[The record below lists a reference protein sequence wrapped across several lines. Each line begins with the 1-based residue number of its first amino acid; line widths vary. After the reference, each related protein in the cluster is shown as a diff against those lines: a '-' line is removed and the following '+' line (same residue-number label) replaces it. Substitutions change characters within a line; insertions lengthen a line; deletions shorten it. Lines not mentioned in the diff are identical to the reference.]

1 MTSLFPREDAPGTT
15 TQPAAPTASSTA
27 TSGMTLPLLL
37 AIAIGGGVLLFIC
50 LAFLLIALAG
60 RRHRAA
66 AAARSDNSNS
76 NPNSASCSPRTDA
89 ECGASEAGDRS
100 PRTPSPRP
108 RRLTKAK
115 PGSRNGRSRSYMD
128 MAEIQHQRRQHQH
141 RSLASIIGLPRS
153 KTFNVFGNSDAEGGQ
168 QRGGHLRRNN
178 SWIDEDAIHGP
189 RVQKDDR
196 RLSIR
201 DSFILRTPT
210 LPDFSTFKEEE
221 AFASELGGDGGGGG
235 QYAIT
240 QPRPVSLPAPR
251 GNPPRIPLPR
261 TASYE
266 LAERLAAAARGGPP
280 VPAPS
285 PQGPRPAPLPRLRH
299 KTTESDLAEIL
310 RSTEERL
317 MNGTPSNSRPATR
330 QRANS
335 ASAGSSVRTPRR
347 SPTKGG
353 SPTKSGSPVKML
365 GLTSGSPV
373 RMVPRSASG
382 SPVRMVS
389 GSPVRMAPRSLSG
402 SPVRMVPRSPTK
414 PPSPIK
420 FESSPERSVVIHHV
434 GQALDASAQLQL
446 QHQLQ
451 QQQIQQ
457 QQFRQ
462 SLHQQQMQQQLQL
475 QQLQRQQQRTRTP
488 SPHKRM
494 VAPVLVQTPVHN
506 HRRNTS
512 QSSAV
517 SDADSL
523 FGETT
528 PEVEHVLPTGLSSPS
543 RRSDHESPGSKGE
556 KPEERCM
563 SMASLGSNASSS
575 LSTLYSVNEPEDDSK
590 TGGQGG
596 GIIRGRKP
604 KGLTIDTAICDP
616 FISPPIVPPRS
627 PKRQSSSLPPLRRIS
642 PPEDKTLI
650 EPPFNSRSASNSP
663 VPRPLDVV
671 KRSSVVERD
680 GGRLSMM
687 LPSDDFAPSPETI
700 RPKSVASMKPVF
712 LVSSTSV
719 ASMKASP
726 GTSPEDNNRRP
737 EMPNKRAT
745 FGQKPVFPPPLNLR
759 PGYGSP
765 NRDALTMGSAGGGF
779 TNSGT
784 SPTLRSTARDSL
796 DSRGSHSPTR
806 RPIPSPELPSEA
818 RHGSPTPGRYK
829 RRGMASSP
837 IRERMQSRQPANPRD
852 NRTDKVIPSTSCP
865 SIVLNSNSSSA
876 NSSPKRGSFQH
887 RDFAVMGLQST
898 VAQLRRMNSQMSTL
912 SAGSSVSDPD
922 SPTLPNFRGGG
933 FSPDRSNSRISKI
946 GRQNYLSLG
955 LSQSQKA
962 KRNPRGASIKGARN
976 SIAVIKSRPGG
987 SGRLDELKAAVEEKE
1002 NENEEEEEA
1011 ERPHSIIRGPRP
1023 LNPTPRSAVRGAARA
1038 STGMLESPTRR
1049 AWIDAEE
1056 KVDKGKQKNE
1066 EDGGG
1071 SRLKVMEVS
1080 PRKVSDGM
1088 AGPSRSGS
1096 NLRI

>member
-1 MTSLFPREDAPGTT
+1 
-15 TQPAAPTASSTA
+15 
-27 TSGMTLPLLL
+27 
-37 AIAIGGGVLLFIC
+37 
-50 LAFLLIALAG
+50 
-60 RRHRAA
+60 
-66 AAARSDNSNS
+66 
-76 NPNSASCSPRTDA
+76 
-89 ECGASEAGDRS
+89 
-100 PRTPSPRP
+100 
-108 RRLTKAK
+108 
-115 PGSRNGRSRSYMD
+115 
-128 MAEIQHQRRQHQH
+128 
-141 RSLASIIGLPRS
+141 
-153 KTFNVFGNSDAEGGQ
+153 
-168 QRGGHLRRNN
+168 
-178 SWIDEDAIHGP
+178 
-189 RVQKDDR
+189 
-196 RLSIR
+196 
-201 DSFILRTPT
+201 
-210 LPDFSTFKEEE
+210 
-221 AFASELGGDGGGGG
+221 
-235 QYAIT
+235 
-240 QPRPVSLPAPR
+240 
-251 GNPPRIPLPR
+251 
-261 TASYE
+261 
-266 LAERLAAAARGGPP
+266 
-280 VPAPS
+280 
-285 PQGPRPAPLPRLRH
+285 
-299 KTTESDLAEIL
+299 
-310 RSTEERL
+310 
-317 MNGTPSNSRPATR
+317 
-330 QRANS
+330 
-335 ASAGSSVRTPRR
+335 
-347 SPTKGG
+347 
-353 SPTKSGSPVKML
+353 
-365 GLTSGSPV
+365 
-373 RMVPRSASG
+373 
-382 SPVRMVS
+382 
-389 GSPVRMAPRSLSG
+389 
-402 SPVRMVPRSPTK
+402 
-414 PPSPIK
+414 
-420 FESSPERSVVIHHV
+420 
-434 GQALDASAQLQL
+434 
-446 QHQLQ
+446 
-451 QQQIQQ
+451 
-457 QQFRQ
+457 
-462 SLHQQQMQQQLQL
+462 
-475 QQLQRQQQRTRTP
+475 
-488 SPHKRM
+488 
-494 VAPVLVQTPVHN
+494 
-506 HRRNTS
+506 
-512 QSSAV
+512 
-517 SDADSL
+517 
-523 FGETT
+523 
-528 PEVEHVLPTGLSSPS
+528 
-543 RRSDHESPGSKGE
+543 
-556 KPEERCM
+556 M

-627 PKRQSSSLPPLRRIS
+627 PKRQSSSLPPLRCIS

-663 VPRPLDVV
+663 VPRPLDIV

-745 FGQKPVFPPPLNLR
+745 FGQKPIFPPPLNLR
-759 PGYGSP
+759 PGHGSP
-765 NRDALTMGSAGGGF
+765 NRDALAMGSAAGGF
-779 TNSGT
+779 KNSGT
-784 SPTLRSTARDSL
+784 SPTLRSTAARDSF
-796 DSRGSHSPTR
+796 DSRGSQSPTR

-829 RRGMASSP
+829 RRGVASSP

-1002 NENEEEEEA
+1002 NENEEEEVA
-1011 ERPHSIIRGPRP
+1011 ARPNSIIRGPRP

-1049 AWIDAEE
+1049 AWIDTEE

-1071 SRLKVMEVS
+1071 SRLKVMEMS

>member
-1 MTSLFPREDAPGTT
+1 MSSLLPREDAPGTT
-15 TQPAAPTASSTA
+15 TQPSAPTASSTA

-50 LAFLLIALAG
+50 LAFLLVALAG

-66 AAARSDNSNS
+66 AAARSHNNSNS

-89 ECGASEAGDRS
+89 ECGASDAGDRS

-115 PGSRNGRSRSYMD
+115 PGSRDGGSRGGSRSYMD

-141 RSLASIIGLPRS
+141 RSLASIIGIPRS
-153 KTFNVFGNSDAEGGQ
+153 KTFNVFGTADADGGQ

-221 AFASELGGDGGGGG
+221 AFANEQTDGS
-235 QYAIT
+235 YAIT

-280 VPAPS
+280 VPLPS

-335 ASAGSSVRTPRR
+335 ASAGSSVRTPRG

-353 SPTKSGSPVKML
+353 SPTKSGSPVKMM
-365 GLTSGSPV
+365 GLPSGSPV

-382 SPVRMVS
+382 SPVRM
-389 GSPVRMAPRSLSG
+389 MPRSVSG

-434 GQALDASAQLQL
+434 GQALDAAAQQQL
-446 QHQLQ
+446 

-488 SPHKRM
+488 SPHKGM

-543 RRSDHESPGSKGE
+543 RRSDHESPGNKGGKAE
-556 KPEERCM
+556 DRCM

-616 FISPPIVPPRS
+616 FITPPLVPPRS

-650 EPPFNSRSASNSP
+650 EAPFNSRSASNSP

-680 GGRLSMM
+680 GSRLSMM

-726 GTSPEDNNRRP
+726 GTSPEDNHRRP
-737 EMPNKRAT
+737 EIPNKRAT

-759 PGYGSP
+759 PGHGSP
-765 NRDALTMGSAGGGF
+765 NRDALAMGSAGGGF
-779 TNSGT
+779 TSTGA
-784 SPTLRSTARDSL
+784 SPTLRSPARDSL

-806 RPIPSPELPSEA
+806 RPLPSPELPNES

-837 IRERMQSRQPANPRD
+837 IRERMLSRQPANPRD
-852 NRTDKVIPSTSCP
+852 NRTDKVVPSTSCP
-865 SIVLNSNSSSA
+865 SIMLNNSTFSSA
-876 NSSPKRGSFQH
+876 NNSPKRGSFQH

-962 KRNPRGASIKGARN
+962 KRNPRAASIKGARN

-987 SGRLDELKAAVEEKE
+987 SGPRLEELKAAVEENE
-1002 NENEEEEEA
+1002 NENDEETA
-1011 ERPHSIIRGPRP
+1011 RPNSIIRGPRP

-1049 AWIDAEE
+1049 AWPDAGET
-1056 KVDKGKQKNE
+1056 VDKGKQKNE
-1066 EDGGG
+1066 DDGGG

-1080 PRKVSDGM
+1080 PRKVSDGL

>member
-1 MTSLFPREDAPGTT
+1 
-15 TQPAAPTASSTA
+15 
-27 TSGMTLPLLL
+27 
-37 AIAIGGGVLLFIC
+37 
-50 LAFLLIALAG
+50 
-60 RRHRAA
+60 
-66 AAARSDNSNS
+66 
-76 NPNSASCSPRTDA
+76 
-89 ECGASEAGDRS
+89 
-100 PRTPSPRP
+100 
-108 RRLTKAK
+108 
-115 PGSRNGRSRSYMD
+115 
-128 MAEIQHQRRQHQH
+128 
-141 RSLASIIGLPRS
+141 
-153 KTFNVFGNSDAEGGQ
+153 
-168 QRGGHLRRNN
+168 
-178 SWIDEDAIHGP
+178 
-189 RVQKDDR
+189 
-196 RLSIR
+196 
-201 DSFILRTPT
+201 
-210 LPDFSTFKEEE
+210 
-221 AFASELGGDGGGGG
+221 
-235 QYAIT
+235 
-240 QPRPVSLPAPR
+240 
-251 GNPPRIPLPR
+251 
-261 TASYE
+261 
-266 LAERLAAAARGGPP
+266 
-280 VPAPS
+280 
-285 PQGPRPAPLPRLRH
+285 
-299 KTTESDLAEIL
+299 
-310 RSTEERL
+310 
-317 MNGTPSNSRPATR
+317 
-330 QRANS
+330 
-335 ASAGSSVRTPRR
+335 
-347 SPTKGG
+347 
-353 SPTKSGSPVKML
+353 
-365 GLTSGSPV
+365 
-373 RMVPRSASG
+373 
-382 SPVRMVS
+382 
-389 GSPVRMAPRSLSG
+389 
-402 SPVRMVPRSPTK
+402 
-414 PPSPIK
+414 
-420 FESSPERSVVIHHV
+420 
-434 GQALDASAQLQL
+434 
-446 QHQLQ
+446 
-451 QQQIQQ
+451 
-457 QQFRQ
+457 
-462 SLHQQQMQQQLQL
+462 
-475 QQLQRQQQRTRTP
+475 
-488 SPHKRM
+488 M

-543 RRSDHESPGSKGE
+543 RRSDHESPGNKGE
-556 KPEERCM
+556 KAEERCM

-759 PGYGSP
+759 PGHGSP

-779 TNSGT
+779 TNSGI

-852 NRTDKVIPSTSCP
+852 NRADKVIPSTSCP
-865 SIVLNSNSSSA
+865 SIVLNSNASSA

-1002 NENEEEEEA
+1002 NENEEEEDA
-1011 ERPHSIIRGPRP
+1011 GRPNSIIRGPRP